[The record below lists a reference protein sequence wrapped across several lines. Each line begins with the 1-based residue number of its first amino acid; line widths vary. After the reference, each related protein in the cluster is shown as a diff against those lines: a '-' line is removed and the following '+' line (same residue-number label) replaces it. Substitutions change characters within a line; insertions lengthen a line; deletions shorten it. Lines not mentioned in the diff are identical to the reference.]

1 MVSKT
6 KRYVVHTE
14 TRESQLIR
22 FVSDD
27 MTRKIIHPNEKGANF
42 VHPLK
47 KYDEA
52 LKIGKYAVCVIPSKG
67 GI

>member
-6 KRYVVHTE
+6 KCSVVHTE
-14 TRESQLIR
+14 KRETQLIR

-27 MTRKIIHPNEKGANF
+27 MTRKIIHPNEKGGDF

-47 KYDEA
+47 
-52 LKIGKYAVCVIPSKG
+52 I
-67 GI
+67 